1 MILVR
6 DIFHLK
12 FGKAKDAKVLMI
24 DARELNKKFGFDKGR
39 ALTDLVT
46 AHSYTIILESEWG
59 SLADWENAMKQGLGA
74 DEWQKWYQ
82 KFIPL
87 VETASREIYNIVE

>member
-12 FGKAKDAKVLMI
+12 FGKAKDAKVLLS
-24 DARELNKKFGFDKGR
+24 DAKELNKKYGFDRSR

-46 AHSYTIILESEWG
+46 NHSYTLVLESEWN
-59 SLADWENAMKQGLGA
+59 SLADWESKMKEGLGSA
-74 DEWQKWYQ
+74 EWQQWYQ

-87 VETASREIYNIVE
+87 VESASREILKIVE

>member
-6 DIFHLK
+6 DIFNLK
-12 FGKAKDAKVLMI
+12 FGKAKDARNLLKEASEI
-24 DARELNKKFGFDKGR
+24 GKKFGFEPRR
-39 ALTDLVT
+39 ALTDLT
-46 AHSYTIILESEWG
+46 GPSYTLVMESEWK
-59 SLADWENAMKQGLGA
+59 SLADWENGMKASMGA

-87 VETASREIYNIVE
+87 VDSSSREIFTIVQ

>member
-12 FGKAKDAKVLMI
+12 FGKAKDAKVLLKEGQ
-24 DARELNKKFGFDKGR
+24 ELNKKFGFDNTR

-46 AHSYTIILESEWG
+46 NHSYTLVLESEWKN
-59 SLADWENAMKQGLGA
+59 LADWEGSMAKGLGA

-82 KFIPL
+82 KFVPL
-87 VETASREIYNIVE
+87 CETASREILNIVE